1 MYNNQAAIDGFDFE
15 HDERWITGVRL
26 PGPGHDGPWDLS
38 SNFIQNQREES
49 DDI

>member
-1 MYNNQAAIDGFDFE
+1 MK
-15 HDERWITGVRL
+15 DELQESGYL
-26 PGPGHDGPWDLS
+26 GPGHDGPWDLS